1 MSVSLQHQVTP
12 QQNMRNSTNQ
22 TKSLSG
28 TAPLAR
34 CRFANS
40 DLLYYKGVGGTVYL
54 ASLSHMGLTFLIP
67 YPLNYPNLSHYL
79 ERNPTTGGSFSS
91 LHKSNIEEKLY
102 VPHCSGR
109 SRAHTM
115 WWITSQKAQTS
126 QNFSLISFPL
136 YYIYT
141 PEQTSTCMEFPTISS
156 QRNPL

>member
-1 MSVSLQHQVTP
+1 
-12 QQNMRNSTNQ
+12 
-22 TKSLSG
+22 
-28 TAPLAR
+28 
-34 CRFANS
+34 
-40 DLLYYKGVGGTVYL
+40 
-54 ASLSHMGLTFLIP
+54 MGLTFLIP

-79 ERNPTTGGSFSS
+79 ERNPTTVGSFSS

-102 VPHCSGR
+102 VPHCSGW

-156 QRNPL
+156 QHCNDENERGLLTGLYLRAVM